1 VSPYFFSRLTPG
13 LASRKTRYKKK
24 TPSDSSFRQA
34 ILTKLLGLGYMDLPM
49 FLGKL
54 IPGLQAI
61 LTKLLGGLLLNALL
75 SNAPNQWFFL

>member
-1 VSPYFFSRLTPG
+1 
-13 LASRKTRYKKK
+13 
-24 TPSDSSFRQA
+24 
-34 ILTKLLGLGYMDLPM
+34 M